1 MLRIANAA
9 LLFTKCTL
17 AFPTDNWTQ
26 EFGFLWWSAN
36 LLASPFLVT
45 SMNCSIFNKKYK
57 QAGTICFDSKVQHQ
71 LFCYLGAMQTK
82 ASLPKSFWH
91 SSSSL
96 SVSHSNTSSFLFR
109 LQMGEASCYL
119 VRWIGMI
126 FSFTYTFLL
135 QIFLLLSIG
144 CYIPVS
150 FKFGRCGCTTTVL
163 LTRGRYDVKIS
174 GSTH

>member
-1 MLRIANAA
+1 M
-9 LLFTKCTL
+9 F
-17 AFPTDNWTQ
+17 
-26 EFGFLWWSAN
+26 
-36 LLASPFLVT
+36 
-45 SMNCSIFNKKYK
+45 
-57 QAGTICFDSKVQHQ
+57 QHQ
-71 LFCYLGAMQTK
+71 LFCCPSAAQRK
-82 ASLPKSFWH
+82 ASLLESAWH

-135 QIFLLLSIG
+135 QIFLLLPIG

-150 FKFGRCGCTTTVL
+150 FKFGGCWCTTTVL
-163 LTRGRYDVKIS
+163 LTRGRHDIKIRR
-174 GSTH
+174 STHIFFFKNPQKLLQIQYYRSKGSHFAFLWGTVLACAQYKQGSSSLSSTNNVLKQISRMQHFGDFLSL